1 MKYAL
6 IGLALVAA
14 VLGVTLW
21 QNQGSRL
28 ILEGSMRK
36 VRIQKVD
43 EMSTAAVVEVRINN
57 PSDLPFEVKNL
68 KLTLETSKGSV
79 DGTLF
84 RAKDLDGFF
93 DFYKAS
99 LGVRFND
106 SLRIGERLKSRA
118 LVERTVGA
126 SFAVPEAELA
136 GRRRLVLTLVAV
148 DGAVP
153 TVIAEKP

>member
-43 EMSTAAVVEVRINN
+43 DANTAAIVEVRLNN
-57 PSDLPFEVKNL
+57 PSDLPFEVKDL
-68 KLTLETSKGSV
+68 KLTLETAKGPV

-84 RAKDLDGFF
+84 RSKDLDAFF

-106 SLRIGERLKSRA
+106 SLRIGERLKSRT

-126 SFAVPEAELA
+126 SFPVSEAELT
-136 GRRRLVLTLVAV
+136 GRRRLVLTLKAI

-153 TVIAEKP
+153 TVVAEKP